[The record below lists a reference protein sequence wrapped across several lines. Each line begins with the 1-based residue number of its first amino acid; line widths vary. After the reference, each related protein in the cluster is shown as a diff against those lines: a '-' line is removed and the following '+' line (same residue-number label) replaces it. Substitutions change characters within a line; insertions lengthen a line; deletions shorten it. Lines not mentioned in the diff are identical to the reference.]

1 MIIGSSAQD
10 AELLLQHLAWAWD
23 VTHRR
28 VATEPELREALVAAA
43 WDVVLCDCE
52 LPGLGPL
59 RVLSLM
65 RSLDLD
71 LPLIMLSGAIAEEH
85 AVDTL
90 KAGAHDIVIKG
101 RWARLPSTVDRELRQ
116 AEARR
121 TRRAAEA
128 ALRESEERFRT
139 LVHSMTDLV
148 FTFDKDQRCTGVFG
162 QWPATSRSAPTEFIG
177 KRISEMQ
184 SKDPTR
190 VHENANAR
198 AFAGE
203 SLQYEYVGVTTGRH
217 YQSSMAPMRAADG
230 TVSGVLAVIRD
241 ITRLK
246 ELESQLIA
254 TDRLAAVGMIA
265 DGLSDDLNNSLAT
278 LTLNLDLVLRELQQ
292 GGAVRDRIADVRAA
306 AERVRVVARDL
317 KVFSR
322 TEDVPAELD
331 VEAVL
336 DSASHLAISELL
348 PRVQLHKRYASVPPV
363 FGSRSMLGQLL
374 MGLIVATAR
383 VTSASLREPRTVELT
398 TRFEA
403 EQVVVEVSGTEPV
416 VNAETD
422 VGLAV
427 CRRLAEAL
435 GGQLRIDAAS
445 CRLTMQRSKSSS
457 VVAAPPAPAP
467 AARQRGRVLIVDDN
481 AALARSLG
489 RLVAPDHDVECVE
502 SAREALEL
510 LAAGRRYDVIV
521 SDLMMPGMSGM
532 ELHAEI
538 DRIAPDQASRMVFM
552 TGGVFV
558 PEARAFL
565 DRVPNSRLTKPFPPE
580 QLLEFIGRH
589 VER

>member
-1 MIIGSSAQD
+1 M
-10 AELLLQHLAWAWD
+10 QHLTWAWD

-28 VATEPELREALVAAA
+28 VENESELREALAAA
-43 WDVVLCDCE
+43 SWDVVLCDCE

-59 RVLSLM
+59 RVLAVM
-65 RSLDLD
+65 RSFDLD
-71 LPLIMLSGAIAEEH
+71 VPLIMLSGAIAEEH
-85 AVDTL
+85 AVDAL

-101 RWARLPSTVDRELRQ
+101 RWARLPSTVERELRQ

-121 TRRAAEA
+121 TRHAAEA

-139 LVHSMTDLV
+139 LVQSMTDLV
-148 FTFDKDQRCTGVFG
+148 VTFDRDQRCTGVFG
-162 QWPATSRSAPTEFIG
+162 QWPATSQFVPSQFLG
-177 KRISEMQ
+177 KRISEML
-184 SKDPTR
+184 SKDPAR
-190 VHENANAR
+190 VHEDANAR
-198 AFAGE
+198 ALAGE
-203 SLQYEYVGVTTGRH
+203 TVQYEYVGVTTGRH
-217 YQSSMAPMRAADG
+217 YQSSMAPMRGADG
-230 TVSGVLAVIRD
+230 SVSGVLAVIRD

-292 GGAVRDRIADVRAA
+292 DGVRDRIFDVRAA

-322 TEDVPAELD
+322 TEDAPAELD

-336 DSASHLAISELL
+336 DSAAHLAVSELL
-348 PRVQLHKRYASVPPV
+348 PRVQLHKRYAAVPPV
-363 FGSRSMLGQLL
+363 FGSRSLLGQLL
-374 MGLIVATAR
+374 MGLIVAVAR
-383 VTSASLREPRTVELT
+383 VTSASVRQPREVELT

-435 GGQLRIDAAS
+435 GGQLRIEAAG
-445 CRLTMQRSKSSS
+445 CRLTMQRSKPSSAT
-457 VVAAPPAPAP
+457 AATAPRP
-467 AARQRGRVLIVDDN
+467 TAAAGRPRGRVLIVDDN
-481 AALARSLG
+481 AALARSLV
-489 RLVAPDHDVECVE
+489 RLVAPDHDVEYVE

-510 LAAGRRYDVIV
+510 VASGRRYDAIV
-521 SDLMMPGMSGM
+521 SDLMMPVMSGM
-532 ELHAEI
+532 ELHAEL
-538 DRIAPDQASRMVFM
+538 DRICPDQAGRMVFM

-558 PEARAFL
+558 PEARDFL
-565 DRVPNSRLTKPFPPE
+565 DRVPNWRLTKPFPPE
-580 QLLEFIGRH
+580 QLLEFIDRY